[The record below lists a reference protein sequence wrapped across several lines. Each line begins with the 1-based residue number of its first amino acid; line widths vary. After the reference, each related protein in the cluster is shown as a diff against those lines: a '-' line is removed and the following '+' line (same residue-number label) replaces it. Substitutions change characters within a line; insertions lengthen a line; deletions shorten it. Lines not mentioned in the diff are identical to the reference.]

1 MIQLNVLTG
10 AAAGLQFQT
19 TTFPISVG
27 RGAECS
33 LSLTDPGVFEK
44 HFEIQFSPDGFSL
57 QPAQHAVIS
66 VNGAAVVEP
75 ALLRNG
81 DVIGAGYAKLQFAL
95 GPMRQKS
102 LRLREA
108 FAWLLV
114 LGVAA
119 AQVYLVSR
127 LLAVAHS

>member
-10 AAAGLQFQT
+10 AAAGHRFQA
-19 TTFPISVG
+19 TTFPVSVG
-27 RGAECS
+27 RSADCS
-33 LSLTDPGVFEK
+33 LSLTDPGVFER
-44 HFEIQFSPDGFSL
+44 HFEIQFSADGFSL
-57 QPAQHAVIS
+57 LPHEHAVIS
-66 VNGAAVVEP
+66 VNGAAVIQP

-81 DVIGAGYAKLQFAL
+81 DVIGAGYAKLQFSL

-102 LRLREA
+102 LRFREA
-108 FAWLLV
+108 FTWLLV

-127 LLAVAHS
+127 LLAIAHS